1 MELKLRAWDGEEF
14 LYSEDCNSLRE
25 FFDRTEEKGSFKTV
39 YQLFTGLKD
48 GQGKDIYEGDICE
61 RIYRLSGFTLVDEE
75 TEKKN
80 PNFISRNN
88 HIAEYKEIVEIFF
101 NGELSAFDFRKKSNF
116 DQVYNATLNKHTLTV
131 VGNIFENP
139 EIMSDTLP
147 NNEPD
152 LSIER

>member
-48 GQGKDIYEGDICE
+48 KKEKEIYEGDICE
-61 RIYRLSGFTLVDEE
+61 RIYHLSGLPWDENS
-75 TEKKN
+75 EKKN
-80 PNFISRNN
+80 PNFISRSGNM
-88 HIAEYKEIVEIFF
+88 AKYKEIVEIFF
-101 NGELSAFDFRKKSNF
+101 DDKLSAFDFRKKSNF
-116 DQVYNATLNKHTLTV
+116 DQIYNTTLNRHTLTV

-139 EIMSDTLP
+139 EIMNDILP

-152 LSIER
+152 LSTER